1 MKKKPLDL
9 SGARVLVVDDVM
21 TNLDVLFQILEE
33 ADYRVLVATD
43 GLTALDVAGATPLEI
58 ILLDVMM
65 PGIDGYE
72 TCRQLKARPEL
83 EDIPVIFLTARDDIE
98 GIVEGFQAGGVD
110 YITKPFNKDEL
121 LVRIRTHLERARFE
135 RDLEELNARLEEK
148 VVERTHQLQ
157 LKVRELEGKDRILHH
172 MLSFR
177 SLEDALELVLEVVGE
192 IVALERAVVYLQRD
206 GEPDA
211 AAALGYFA
219 PGEPAT
225 PEQLEQILVTP
236 AQRAV
241 FADVEASGRSVS
253 VEDTAPCAVV
263 PIRRDDTVLGFIE
276 VVKSAGTEPLAAAEL
291 QTLES
296 FALQATMAINDARIR
311 QDPDAWED
319 QLDEVLELDEELDDD
334 DLLDQLHSGAVS

>member
-1 MKKKPLDL
+1 MFASEVVETSETIMAISLEAL
-9 SGARVLVVDDVM
+9 S
-21 TNLDVLFQILEE
+21 E
-33 ADYRVLVATD
+33 
-43 GLTALDVAGATPLEI
+43 
-58 ILLDVMM
+58 
-65 PGIDGYE
+65 
-72 TCRQLKARPEL
+72 
-83 EDIPVIFLTARDDIE
+83 
-98 GIVEGFQAGGVD
+98 
-110 YITKPFNKDEL
+110 EL

-135 RDLEELNARLEEK
+135 SDLEELNARLEEK

-177 SLEDALELVLEVVGE
+177 SLEDALELVLEVVSE
-192 IVALERAVVYLQRD
+192 IVALEQAVVYLQRD
-206 GEPDA
+206 GELHA

-219 PGEPAT
+219 PGERAT
-225 PEQLEQILVTP
+225 PEQLEQIPIAP
-236 AQRAV
+236 AQRSV

-253 VEDTAPCAVV
+253 VEDEAPGAVV
-263 PIRRDDTVLGFIE
+263 PIRSDDTVLGFIE
-276 VVKSAGTEPLAAAEL
+276 VLKSAGTDPLAAAEL

-334 DLLDQLHSGAVS
+334 DLLDQLHSGAVN